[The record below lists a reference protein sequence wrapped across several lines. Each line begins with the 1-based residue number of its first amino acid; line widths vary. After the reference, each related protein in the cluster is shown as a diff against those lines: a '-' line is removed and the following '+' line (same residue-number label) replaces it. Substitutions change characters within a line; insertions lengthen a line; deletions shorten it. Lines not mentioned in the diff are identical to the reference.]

1 MSPKTLSM
9 KSFQYYWMPRI
20 TIFLIL
26 LTFSFVVRSQ
36 EFNLQVSINAPAL
49 TTADPKVFRTL
60 ERSISEFYNNQQWTD
75 AQYEPEER
83 IEGTIQIN
91 IAEDLSATAFR
102 ASILISTARPVY
114 NSTYTAPLLNHIDKH
129 FTFQYEEQTP
139 IRDNT
144 TTFTDN
150 LSSILTYY
158 AYVMLGFD
166 YDSFSSY
173 GGDEYFKI
181 AQNIAAN
188 VPPNISTGDDGW
200 NAASNKRNRYWLVE
214 NLLNARLRTYRKS
227 FYTYHRFGLDVMADN
242 ALLGKSKMLEAL
254 KEIDRVN
261 RGYRNSMILQMF
273 SNSKRNEILEIF
285 KNSLKPEQ
293 REVYNIMATIDPAQ
307 SGQIAELR

>member
-1 MSPKTLSM
+1 MLRLI
-9 KSFQYYWMPRI
+9 F
-20 TIFLIL
+20 FLIL
-26 LTFSFVVRSQ
+26 ICFFVPGRTQ
-36 EFNLQVSINAPAL
+36 EFNLQVNITAPTL

-60 ERSISEFYNNQQWTD
+60 ERAISEFYNNQQWTKD
-75 AQYEPEER
+75 QYDPEER

-91 IAEDLSATAFR
+91 ISEDLSATVFR
-102 ASILISTARPVY
+102 GSILISSARPVY
-114 NSTYTAPLLNHIDKH
+114 NSNYTSTLLNHIDKN
-129 FTFQYEEQTP
+129 FTFQYEELAP
-139 IRDNT
+139 IRDNR

-158 AYVMLGFD
+158 AYIILGFD
-166 YDSFSSY
+166 YDSFSPY

-188 VPPNISTGDDGW
+188 IPPNVSSGDQGWSTAFNG
-200 NAASNKRNRYWLVE
+200 RNRHWLVE
-214 NLLNARLRTYRKS
+214 NLLNTRLRPYRKAY
-227 FYTYHRFGLDVMADN
+227 YTYHRKGLDAMADN
-242 ALLGKSKMLEAL
+242 ALLGKSRMLEAL
-254 KEIDRVN
+254 KEIDKVN

-307 SGQIAELR
+307 SGKIAELR